1 MNLATLLFFVAGAL
15 ILLEPA
21 QAEDSLTL
29 SGGGVKTPQGAYLSL
44 LSDDGMW
51 NSSGVVFQ
59 AKGETIL
66 TFTADG
72 KIIPNPKYPPD
83 ENAKRFIEAVQR
95 TWPKMCGKKE
105 VRG

>member
-15 ILLEPA
+15 ILLEPV
-21 QAEDSLTL
+21 QAEDPLTL
-29 SGGGVKTPQGAYLSL
+29 SGGEKTPRDAYISL
-44 LSDDGMW
+44 LDEDRAW
-51 NSSGVVFQ
+51 ISSGLAFQ
-59 AKGETIL
+59 AKGEIFLTI
-66 TFTADG
+66 TSDG